1 MIRIRPSLAVCT
13 GCLLVGTI
21 FRAWAGPQTKQ
32 AVLTQPP
39 VPQRDILPPFP
50 PAKSPVDLF
59 RELLAMSPSERR
71 QALTNRPPEVQKQIL
86 AKVREYQVL
95 KADERELRLQATEL
109 RYFLLPILS
118 SPATNRAA
126 ELARVP
132 DQTRKLVVVRLR
144 QWDAL
149 APEVR
154 QELLDNEA
162 AIRYFTEAVA
172 SPQEPRTATTVKFT
186 TRSQKLEASLDRWH
200 ALSESERQKIEQRF
214 HTFFE
219 LSLDERGRIL
229 GSLSAVE
236 KQQIEKTLK
245 SFEGLPPPQRSQCIR
260 AFNKF
265 ANLSAEERLQFLK
278 NAERWK
284 LMSPQERQEWRDLVS
299 HLATQ
304 PPLPPGAAPGV
315 SIPPIPQPTSRS
327 LATNGHLSEDSPR

>member
-1 MIRIRPSLAVCT
+1 MIRLRPSLVLCT
-13 GCLLVGTI
+13 GCLLVVTLL
-21 FRAWAGPQTKQ
+21 RAWAGPQTTP
-32 AVLTQPP
+32 AAPVLPP
-39 VPQRDILPPFP
+39 VPQKDVLPPYP

-59 RELLAMSPSERR
+59 RELLAMSPTERR

-95 KADERELRLQATEL
+95 HADERELRLQATEL
-109 RYFLLPILS
+109 RHYLMPILS
-118 SPATNRAA
+118 SPATNRPA

-132 DQTRKLVVVRLR
+132 EQTRKLVVVRLR

-149 APEVR
+149 PPEVR
-154 QELLDNEA
+154 QDLLDNEA
-162 AIRYFTEAVA
+162 AIHYFTEAA
-172 SPQEPRTATTVKFT
+172 APQPNPKAETPVKFT
-186 TRSQKLEASLDRWH
+186 VRNQKLEASLDRWH
-200 ALSESERQKIEQRF
+200 ALSESERQRIEQRF
-214 HTFFE
+214 HAFFE
-219 LSLDERGRIL
+219 LSPDEQGRIL
-229 GSLSAVE
+229 GTFSVAE

-245 SFEGLPPPQRSQCIR
+245 SFEGLPPSQRSQCIR

-304 PPLPPGAAPGV
+304 PPLPPGAAPSV
-315 SIPPIPQPTSRS
+315 TIPPIPQPTSRS
-327 LATNGHLSEDSPR
+327 LATNGQ